1 MTYRI
6 QILVTSDK
14 LVSRVGYVK
23 RANEG
28 DVYFNF
34 TIDTSDTHI
43 SRHQSG
49 TMHFKHKRK
58 KILSSAHTR
67 QRIDDP
73 AFTIENITTS
83 AFSVDFLSYVQP
95 YKQHKTSDE
104 VFAVDLRQLSPGTPH
119 LGIWLVAPS
128 YVQQAIDLVTH
139 LGAKQYRVIRRMSPW
154 LMLAAFAPPQHP

>member
-6 QILVTSDK
+6 QILVTSDQ
-14 LVSRVGYVK
+14 LVSRVGNVQ
-23 RANEG
+23 RASAG
-28 DVYFNF
+28 DVYVNW
-34 TIDTSDTHI
+34 TIDKSKTHI

-49 TMHFKHKRK
+49 AMHFKHKRK

-83 AFSVDFLSYVQP
+83 AFSVDFLSYVKP

-104 VFAVDLRQLSPGTPH
+104 VFTVDLRQLSPGTPH

-128 YVQQAIDLVTH
+128 YIQQAIDLVTH
-139 LGAKQYRVIRRMSPW
+139 LGTKQFHVNRQMSPW
-154 LMLAAFAPPQHP
+154 LMLAAFAPPQQL

>member
-14 LVSRVGYVK
+14 LVSCVGNVQ
-23 RANEG
+23 RASAG
-28 DVYFNF
+28 DVYFNW
-34 TIDTSDTHI
+34 TIDKSKTHI

-49 TMHFKHKRK
+49 ATHFKHKRK

-119 LGIWLVAPS
+119 LGIWLVSPP
-128 YVQQAIDLVTH
+128 YYQQAIDLVTH
-139 LGAKQYRVIRRMSPW
+139 LGAKHVHVNRRISPW
-154 LMLAAFAPPQHP
+154 LMLAAFVPPQQL